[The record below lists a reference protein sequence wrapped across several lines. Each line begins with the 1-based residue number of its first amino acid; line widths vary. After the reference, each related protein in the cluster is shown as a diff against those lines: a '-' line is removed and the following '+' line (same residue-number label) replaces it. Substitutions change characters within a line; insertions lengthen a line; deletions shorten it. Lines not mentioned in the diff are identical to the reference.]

1 MPIENR
7 GGIWHL
13 RFQVAG
19 KLCHMTTGLRATARN
34 RKQAEALEVKKR
46 EELSL
51 SRRFNIS
58 PVENK
63 TFAEAAEE
71 FRTWMKAEHGR
82 TLNTV
87 EAYSAALD
95 HCIDYFKD
103 RMLMSIDGGDVEN
116 LKVHRLQ
123 QNAPATVVQSMLVLT
138 KLFRYA
144 KRRRWCVLDP
154 TEGVT
159 RPSTRESRRYRTLSY
174 EEEKLFLAGASD
186 DPNLHDFVVIL
197 LNHGLRPDEPL
208 NLRNEDVNIE
218 KREFVIQKGKT
229 LSARRTVHMTD
240 ETYAIFARRMRS
252 RSEWVFHAEKD
263 PSKHLSLN
271 TIQCR
276 QKRLREKLGIEFV
289 PYALRHTFAT
299 RVLESGANPAV
310 VAKLLGHVDLATV
323 YRYLHLGDEM
333 LTDAMR
339 RYEATRRAK
348 LTEQHPPEPVNY
360 PLSVPVPD
368 QNLYHA

>member
-1 MPIENR
+1 
-7 GGIWHL
+7 
-13 RFQVAG
+13 
-19 KLCHMTTGLRATARN
+19 MTTGLRATARN

-71 FRTWMKAEHGR
+71 FRMWMKAEHGR
-82 TLNTV
+82 TLNTL

-95 HCIDYFKD
+95 HCIDYFKG
-103 RMLMSIDGGDVEN
+103 RMLMSVDSGDVEN

-123 QNAPATVVQSMLVLT
+123 QNAPATVVQAMLVLT

-174 EEEKLFLAGASD
+174 EEEKRFLAGASD
-186 DPNLHDFVVIL
+186 DPNLHDLVVIL

-208 NLRNEDVNIE
+208 NLRKEDVNLE
-218 KREFVIQKGKT
+218 KRQFTVQQGKT
-229 LSARRTVHMTD
+229 AAARRTVHMTE
-240 ETYAIFARRMRS
+240 ETHAIFARRMENK
-252 RSEWVFHAEKD
+252 SEWIFYAEKN
-263 PSKHLSLN
+263 PNEHLALN

-276 QKRLREKLGIEFV
+276 QKSLREKLGIEFV
-289 PYALRHTFAT
+289 LYDLRHSFAT
-299 RVLESGANPAV
+299 RVLEGGANPAI

-323 YRYLHLGDEM
+323 HRYIHPADEM
-333 LTDAMR
+333 LSDAMR
-339 RYEATRRAK
+339 VYEETRHAK
-348 LTEQHPPEPVNY
+348 LTAQHPPEPVNS
-360 PLSVPVPD
+360 PPSVPLPD
-368 QNLYHA
+368 QNLCHA